1 MGETDAY
8 LRWKAEKR
16 IEMMV
21 KVGKL
26 RLCDVCGRPFKPYN
40 PVNVYCSFKCR
51 QEANRYMAKMRKRRK
66 ARLEGSRMDI
76 DDAVIGTWPNVAIEA
91 GSDPEEVMR
100 KYGRHKDERKTTMEN
115 EKSRMRADF
124 LEEVQAFAARL
135 AKEYKCDKMEKGE
148 NDFPIETMRDWMEH
162 ECGGDCSTNIVWTG
176 GECEEGNSIAAAKPA
191 KRVEFRFR
199 FTNPCV
205 SVSLDH
211 RKTLA
216 EIEFSDVIDGEHSG
230 LFYLYGTSAW
240 GHHGGVPLLKH
251 IVEKWEEEH

>member
-1 MGETDAY
+1 MT
-8 LRWKAEKR
+8 
-16 IEMMV
+16 
-21 KVGKL
+21 
-26 RLCDVCGRPFKPYN
+26 
-40 PVNVYCSFKCR
+40 
-51 QEANRYMAKMRKRRK
+51 
-66 ARLEGSRMDI
+66 
-76 DDAVIGTWPNVAIEA
+76 
-91 GSDPEEVMR
+91 
-100 KYGRHKDERKTTMEN
+100 N
-115 EKSRMRADF
+115 EKSQMRADF
-124 LEEVQAFAARL
+124 LEKVQAFAAKL
-135 AKEYKCDKMEKGE
+135 AEEYECHEMTQRES
-148 NDFPIETMRDWMEH
+148 DFPLKTLTKWMED

-176 GECEEGNSIAAAKPA
+176 GKWDEGHSLEAAKPA
-191 KRVEFRFR
+191 KSVEFRFR